1 MADLYRK
8 SSLERI
14 SSPEQLDKVL
24 KVTSPMSWLALIGIT
39 VIILVTLVWSIVGT
53 IPVTITT
60 QGMISAKVGSN
71 AVYAQESG
79 TVVSVRVR
87 VGDEIHLGD
96 QVLTYKNANKEIV
109 TIYSDQV
116 GTVASLVVANGDTLT
131 PGNEV
136 IRVTPTVTPTVSG
149 SSQMVVCYVPL
160 AQAKKLERGMRVKV
174 SLDSLDGTSYGHME
188 ARIVN
193 IDAYATSVEG
203 MSGVIGGDNN
213 LSATFT
219 QQGAVVA
226 VACELFIDE
235 DPDRDAANGY
245 WWSNEKGTGVTVTNG
260 SLVTAKIVT
269 EEVAPITKL
278 FSKIKD
284 IWGD

>member
-39 VIILVTLVWSIVGT
+39 LIVIVTVIWSIVGT
-53 IPVTITT
+53 IPVTITS
-60 QGMISAKVGSN
+60 QGIVSSMVGSN
-71 AVYAQESG
+71 AVYTQEAG
-79 TVVSVRVR
+79 TVISVRVR
-87 VGDEIHLGD
+87 TSDELHLGD
-96 QVLTYKNANKEIV
+96 PVLTYKNAANDVV

-116 GTVASLVVANGDTLT
+116 GTVADIVVKKDDTFT
-131 PGNEV
+131 PGSEV
-136 IRVTPTVTPTVSG
+136 IRVTPTTQ

-160 AQAKKLERGMRVKV
+160 AQAKKLERGMQVNI
-174 SLDSLDGTSYGHME
+174 SLDSLDSQSYGNMV
-188 ARIVN
+188 ARVVN
-193 IDAYATSVEG
+193 IDAYAASVSG
-203 MSGVIGGDNN
+203 MAGVIGSGNN
-213 LSATFT
+213 LDSAFT
-219 QQGAVVA
+219 KDGAVVA
-226 VACELFIDE
+226 VACELY
-235 DPDRDAANGY
+235 PDADTASGY
-245 WWSNEKGTGVTVTNG
+245 YWSNEKGAGVTVTNG

-278 FSKIKD
+278 FSKLNE

>member
-39 VIILVTLVWSIVGT
+39 LIVVVTVVWSIIGT

-60 QGMISAKVGSN
+60 SGIVSSPVGCN

-87 VGDEIHLGD
+87 VGDELHLGD
-96 QVLTYKNANKEIV
+96 PVLTYKNANNEV
-109 TIYSDQV
+109 ETIYSDQV
-116 GTVASLVVANGDTLT
+116 GTVATLVVSIGDALT

-136 IRVTPTVTPTVSG
+136 IRVTPSAEG
-149 SSQMVVCYVPL
+149 NQIIVCYVPL
-160 AQAKKLERGMRVKV
+160 AQAKKLERGMKV
-174 SLDSLDGTSYGHME
+174 NISLDALDSTSYGYMV
-188 ARIVN
+188 ARVIN
-193 IDAYATSVEG
+193 IDAYATSVDG
-203 MSGVIGGDNN
+203 MSEVLGSNNN
-213 LSATFT
+213 LSSIFT
-219 QQGAVVA
+219 QNGAVVA
-226 VACELFIDE
+226 VACELY
-235 DPDRDAANGY
+235 PDNNTSSGY
-245 WWSNEKGTGVTVTNG
+245 YWSNPKGAEVTVTNG
-260 SLVTAKIVT
+260 SLVTAKIVM

-278 FSKIKD
+278 FSKLSD